1 MYLPPSVILPETF
14 YTYGNEYY
22 YATNQAFYVG
32 YYHKDKYGNAYT
44 GKTHTN
50 DSQKLNP
57 AFNKRNPTPA
67 DLGISTL
74 ASTYNNLDLNPQS
87 SIGLS
92 IPLNDSLPP
101 TSEEY
106 VQTYYTRY
114 ILDYK
119 LSSQLYI
126 IETNKSTFF
135 EYFNSNFSKYF
146 GFAEVLWKISGP
158 LYDVKENGILMQG
171 GVIDSN
177 LRSINEAK
185 KLIPGIENYLVDL
198 TLYYRP

>member
-1 MYLPPSVILPETF
+1 MYLPPSVILPEIF

-22 YATNQAFYVG
+22 YATNLANYVG

-57 AFNKRNPTPA
+57 AFNSSNPTPV

-74 ASTYNNLDLNPQS
+74 ANEYNSLDLNPQS

-92 IPLNDSLPP
+92 LPINDSLPP
-101 TSEEY
+101 TSEDY
-106 VQTYYTRY
+106 IQTYYVRY
-114 ILDYK
+114 IIEYK

-126 IETNKSTFF
+126 IETNKTTFYQ
-135 EYFNSNFSKYF
+135 YFNSNFSKYF
-146 GFAEVLWKISGP
+146 TFAEVLWKISGP
-158 LYDVKENGILMQG
+158 LYDVKENGVLMQG

-177 LRSINEAK
+177 LRSINEARK
-185 KLIPGIENYLVDL
+185 IIPDVQKYFTDL
-198 TLYYRP
+198 MLYYRP

>member
-22 YATNQAFYVG
+22 YATNQSFYVG

-57 AFNKRNPTPA
+57 AFNKSNPTPA

-74 ASTYNNLDLNPQS
+74 ASTYNNLDLTPQS

-92 IPLNDSLPP
+92 IPPNDSLPP
-101 TSEEY
+101 TSDEY
-106 VQTYYTRY
+106 NQTYYTRY
-114 ILDYK
+114 ILEYK

-135 EYFNSNFSKYF
+135 QYFNSNFSKYF
-146 GFAEVLWKISGP
+146 TFAEVLWKISGP
-158 LYDVKENGILMQG
+158 LYDVKENNILIQG

-177 LRSINEAK
+177 LKSINEAR
-185 KLIPGIENYLVDL
+185 KLIPGIENYLKDL
-198 TLYYRP
+198 TLYYKP

>member
-44 GKTHTN
+44 GQTHTN

-101 TSEEY
+101 TSDEY
-106 VQTYYTRY
+106 NQTYYTRY
-114 ILDYK
+114 ILEYK

-126 IETNKSTFF
+126 IETNKSTFY

-146 GFAEVLWKISGP
+146 TFAEVLWKISGP

-177 LRSINEAK
+177 LRSINEAR
-185 KLIPGIENYLVDL
+185 KLIPGIEDYLTNL
-198 TLYYRP
+198 TLYYKP

>member
-1 MYLPPSVILPETF
+1 MYLPPSVILPEIF

-57 AFNKRNPTPA
+57 AFNKSNPTPA

-74 ASTYNNLDLNPQS
+74 ASTYNVLDSNPQS

-92 IPLNDSLPP
+92 IPPNDSLPP
-101 TSEEY
+101 TSDEY
-106 VQTYYTRY
+106 NQTYYTRY
-114 ILDYK
+114 ILEYK

-126 IETNKSTFF
+126 IETNKSTFY

-146 GFAEVLWKISGP
+146 TFAEVLWKISGP

-177 LRSINEAK
+177 LRSISEAR
-185 KLIPGIENYLVDL
+185 KLIPGIENYLTNL
-198 TLYYRP
+198 TLYYKP

>member
-1 MYLPPSVILPETF
+1 MYLPPSVILPEIF
-14 YTYGNEYY
+14 YTYGGEYY
-22 YATNQAFYVG
+22 YPTTPSFYVG

-57 AFNKRNPTPA
+57 AFTTSLPVEN
-67 DLGISTL
+67 LGTNTL
-74 ASTYNNLDLNPQS
+74 ANTYSNLDLS
-87 SIGLS
+87 SQNYFSMALPS
-92 IPLNDSLPP
+92 NDSLPP

-135 EYFNSNFSKYF
+135 EYLNNTNFSKYF

-158 LYDVKENGILMQG
+158 LYDVKENGVLMQG

-177 LRSINEAK
+177 LRSINEAR

-198 TLYYRP
+198 TLYYKP

>member
-22 YATNQAFYVG
+22 YATNQALYVG

-57 AFNKRNPTPA
+57 AFNKSNPIPA

-74 ASTYNNLDLNPQS
+74 ASSYNNLNTNPQS

-92 IPLNDSLPP
+92 IPTNDSLPP

-119 LSSQLYI
+119 LSSKLYI
-126 IETNKSTFF
+126 VETNKSTFYN
-135 EYFNSNFSKYF
+135 YFNSNFSKYF
-146 GFAEVLWKISGP
+146 NFAEVLWKISGP

-177 LRSINEAK
+177 LRSINEAR
-185 KLIPGIENYLVDL
+185 KLIPGIENYLTDL
-198 TLYYRP
+198 TLYYKP